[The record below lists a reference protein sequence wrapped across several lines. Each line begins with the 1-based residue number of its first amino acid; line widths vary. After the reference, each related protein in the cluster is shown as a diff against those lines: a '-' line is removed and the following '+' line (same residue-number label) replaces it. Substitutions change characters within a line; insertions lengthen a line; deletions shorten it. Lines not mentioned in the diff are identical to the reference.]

1 MTFSE
6 KIEDFVINTC
16 GLSQEDVDDF
26 ENDGMWLSNA
36 IIKYAYGRRKRR
48 NGDLY
53 IYHFGRCLSEYT
65 RFVGIMQDIPCSV
78 AISLLEEKGIP
89 SPYAGIEETL
99 LLHDIIKDTD
109 VTLDDLQEIFYR
121 YGWQNTF
128 DKTIGKALPIL
139 NDTSC
144 STYDEYFDKINDDK
158 IAAFVKMFD
167 FHDKI
172 SLLNYDSVDDETV
185 KYVMRCI
192 EYFKKINDKWHFL
205 EKICDYFDTAEKN
218 MK

>member
-6 KIEDFVINTC
+6 KIEDFVINKC
-16 GLSQEDVDDF
+16 GLSQEDVEDF

-48 NGDLY
+48 NGNLY

-78 AISLLEEKGIP
+78 EISLLEEKGIP

-99 LLHDIIKDTD
+99 ILHDIIKDTD

-139 NDTSC
+139 NDTSRRIFRQNTQRSRRRKQSFIRPLAETRC
-144 STYDEYFDKINDDK
+144 YYRVGIIIQYMRFRRT
-158 IAAFVKMFD
+158 D
-167 FHDKI
+167 F
-172 SLLNYDSVDDETV
+172 
-185 KYVMRCI
+185 R
-192 EYFKKINDKWHFL
+192 
-205 EKICDYFDTAEKN
+205 TADIFFFN
-218 MK
+218 P